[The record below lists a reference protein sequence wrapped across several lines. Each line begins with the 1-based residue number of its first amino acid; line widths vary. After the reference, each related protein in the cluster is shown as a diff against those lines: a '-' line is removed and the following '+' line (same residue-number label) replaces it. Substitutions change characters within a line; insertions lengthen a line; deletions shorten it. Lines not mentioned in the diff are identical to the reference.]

1 MRALLGAGE
10 GGKAGAQGTGPG
22 CLGPMAR
29 THCAWEMG
37 QEPRVKADKSQL
49 SQRL

>member
-1 MRALLGAGE
+1 MLLGAGE
-10 GGKAGAQGTGPG
+10 GRKAEAQGARPG
-22 CLGPMAR
+22 CLGPLAR